1 MMTNADCTLF
11 KYDKNT
17 TGFTRHKIKSIYWQ
31 TSQQANI
38 MKSGLTSCDSTTVF
52 IYKSSIK
59 GNNIPETPKKDML
72 VKGIVEF
79 EFDNTSSRTISDSMK
94 AFREMFP
101 RFVTVNSIDNMLYGG
116 LPHIEVS
123 AK

>member
-1 MMTNADCTLF
+1 MMVNADCTLF

-17 TGFTRHKIKSIYWQ
+17 TGFTRHEIKNVYWQ

-38 MKSGLTSCDSTTVF
+38 IKSGLTSCDSTTIF
-52 IYKSSIK
+52 IYESSID
-59 GNNIPETPKKDML
+59 GNNIPETPKKDMI
-72 VKGIVEF
+72 VKGLVEF
-79 EFDNTSSRTISDSMK
+79 DFDNTSSQTISNSMK
-94 AFREMFP
+94 LFREQFP
-101 RFVTVNSIDNMLYGG
+101 QFVTVSTIDDMLFGG

>member
-1 MMTNADCTLF
+1 MMINADCTLF

-17 TGFTRHKIKSIYWQ
+17 TGFARHEIKDVYWQ

-79 EFDNTSSRTISDSMK
+79 EFDNTSTQAISSSMK
-94 AFREMFP
+94 LFREQYP
-101 RFVTVNSIDNMLYGG
+101 HFVTVSTVDNMLFGG